1 MPEVNASALKA
12 LSHPLRTAMLSRLMD
27 NGSAT
32 ATQLAKELGESTG
45 QTSYHLRQLERHG
58 LVEDDPEHA
67 GGRERWWRPVEFR
80 AQVAELRD
88 DPQGR
93 DGLESAR
100 QWALA
105 DRVQTLSR
113 WGTQAFDDPIWAEPA
128 TMLTSGGRL
137 TVEEVEALSAALEEV
152 VRTHLERAREAEQRE
167 AGQRDGGQGEAGQGE
182 AGQSE
187 AERSGAGHSD
197 ADAARRRIRVY
208 VDVIPVVD

>member
-12 LSHPLRTAMLSRLMD
+12 LAHPLRTAMLSRLMD
-27 NGSAT
+27 HGSAT

-93 DGLESAR
+93 AGLDSAR

-105 DRVQTLSR
+105 DRVQVLSR
-113 WGTQAFDDPIWAEPA
+113 WGAQAFDDSIWSEPA
-128 TMLTSGGRL
+128 TMLTTGGRL
-137 TVEEVEALSAALEEV
+137 TVEEAEELSAALEDV

-167 AGQRDGGQGEAGQGE
+167 AGQP
-182 AGQSE
+182 
-187 AERSGAGHSD
+187 GAGHDD